1 MKSYIVIYVV
11 DGRVVRSLRY
21 GLEADAIRRLKMF
34 EERGHTSGII
44 ETSFLPPQ
52 VFPHC
57 PGSGSAAIGS
67 VCDLCGKILTVE
79 DARQWKEQK

>member
-1 MKSYIVIYVV
+1 MKSYIVVYVI
-11 DGRVVRSLRY
+11 DGRVLRSLRY
-21 GLEADAIRRLKMF
+21 GLEADAIRRLKVF
-34 EERGHTSGII
+34 EERGHKGVI
-44 ETSFLPPQ
+44 ERSFLPPQ

-79 DARQWKEQK
+79 DARKWKEKI